1 MGDDCMTARD
11 AVQSMDNPDELRM
24 VEAVAAE
31 KARNIE
37 LKRERERLMRRI
49 AEEDARLAHA

>member
-1 MGDDCMTARD
+1 MGDDCMTALG